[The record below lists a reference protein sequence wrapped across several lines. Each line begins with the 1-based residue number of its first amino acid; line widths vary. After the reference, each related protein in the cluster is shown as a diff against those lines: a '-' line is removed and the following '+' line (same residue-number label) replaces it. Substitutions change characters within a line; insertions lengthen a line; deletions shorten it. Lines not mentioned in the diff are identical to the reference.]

1 MARKRKKEVVAV
13 VKLQLPA
20 GQASPAPPVGPTL
33 SPHGINLM
41 QFVKQFNDAT
51 RDKMGLIIPVVITI
65 YKDRTFD
72 LEFKTPPAS
81 VLLKKAAGV
90 EKGAS
95 EPGRQVVGTVKRS
108 QLVEIAKQ
116 KMKDLNT
123 TDLDAAVRMIEG
135 TARSMGIKVVE
146 G

>member
-65 YKDRTFD
+65 
-72 LEFKTPPAS
+72 
-81 VLLKKAAGV
+81 
-90 EKGAS
+90 
-95 EPGRQVVGTVKRS
+95 
-108 QLVEIAKQ
+108 
-116 KMKDLNT
+116 
-123 TDLDAAVRMIEG
+123 
-135 TARSMGIKVVE
+135 
-146 G
+146 

>member
-95 EPGRQVVGTVKRS
+95 EPGKQVVGTVKRS
-108 QLVEIAKQ
+108 QVVEIAKQ
-116 KMKDLNT
+116 KMPDLNT

-135 TARSMGIKVVE
+135 TARSMGIKIVE

>member
-1 MARKRKKEVVAV
+1 MARKKKKEVVAV

-95 EPGRQVVGTVKRS
+95 EAGKQVVGTVKRS
-108 QLVEIAKQ
+108 QLVEIAQQ

>member
-95 EPGRQVVGTVKRS
+95 EPGKQVVGTVKRS

-123 TDLDAAVRMIEG
+123 TDIDAAVRMIEG

>member
-1 MARKRKKEVVAV
+1 MARKKKKEVVAV

-95 EPGRQVVGTVKRS
+95 EPGKQVVGTVKRS
-108 QLVEIAKQ
+108 QVVEIAKQ
-116 KMKDLNT
+116 KMPDLNT
-123 TDLDAAVRMIEG
+123 TDIDAAVRMIEG
-135 TARSMGIKVVE
+135 TARSMGIKIVE

>member
-1 MARKRKKEVVAV
+1 MAKKRKKEVVAV

-95 EPGRQVVGTVKRS
+95 EPGKQIVGTVKRS
-108 QLVEIAKQ
+108 QVVEIAKQ

-123 TDLDAAVRMIEG
+123 TDIDAAVRMIEG
-135 TARSMGIKVVE
+135 TARSMGIKIVE

>member
-1 MARKRKKEVVAV
+1 MAKKRKKEVVAV
-13 VKLQLPA
+13 VKLQLSA

-33 SPHGINLM
+33 SPYGINLM

-95 EPGRQVVGTVKRS
+95 EPGKQVVGTVKRS
-108 QLVEIAKQ
+108 QVVEIAKQ
-116 KMKDLNT
+116 KMPDLNT

-135 TARSMGIKVVE
+135 TARSMGIKIVE

>member
-108 QLVEIAKQ
+108 QLVEIARQ
-116 KMKDLNT
+116 KMPDLNT
-123 TDLDAAVRMIEG
+123 TDIDAAVRMIEG

>member
-108 QLVEIAKQ
+108 QLVEIARQ
-116 KMKDLNT
+116 KMPDLNT

>member
-1 MARKRKKEVVAV
+1 MARKRKKEVVAT

-33 SPHGINLM
+33 SPYGINLM

-95 EPGRQVVGTVKRS
+95 EPGKQVVGTVKRS
-108 QLVEIAKQ
+108 QVVEIAKQ
-116 KMKDLNT
+116 KMPDLNT
-123 TDLDAAVRMIEG
+123 TDLEAAVRMIEG
-135 TARSMGIKVVE
+135 TARSMGIKIVE